1 MTKRT
6 WEDLVMAGM
15 ELGRVEERATR
26 QVDRCQWVWGEL
38 AEEVGDGSLKDYA
51 EKVGKEYNT
60 LRIYRIVVRAFPSAH
75 RCADVSFKH
84 HREVLTVK
92 DPAKRQGWLQWAAEN
107 NKSVAAMMAAIREQP
122 PAIKDETAT
131 PTPPS
136 LPGNGASPG
145 RSIGD
150 EALSLYVQPA
160 TDRKLL
166 AQASVEEWKA
176 MDEVSRQAML
186 GRRSDTA
193 TFNRQDND
201 SIEWAL
207 WSWNPV
213 TGCLHNCSY
222 CYARDIAER
231 FYAWK
236 FAPTFLPSRL
246 DAPMH
251 TKVPPGNN
259 IGGKNVFTCSMAD
272 LFGKWVP
279 AEWIEAVL
287 DSVRQ
292 NPQWNF
298 LFLTK
303 FPSRLP
309 DFDFPD
315 NAWIG
320 TTIDAQARIPHA
332 EECFAK
338 TRARV
343 KWLSCEPMLERLTF
357 NRLDLFDWIVAG
369 GASAS
374 TQTPEFRPP
383 REWIE
388 HLEGQARKAGLKIY
402 EKTNLLSRL
411 REYPGQIEP
420 DAMNVHD
427 AFDMGYIQRDVL
439 APQNY
444 KPGEIIDEGVAFLR

>member
-15 ELGRVEERATR
+15 ELGRVE
-26 QVDRCQWVWGEL
+26 DRCQWDWGEL
-38 AEEVGDGSLKDYA
+38 AEEVGGEALKGYA

-60 LRIYRIVVRAFPSAH
+60 LITYRQVVRAFPSDM
-75 RCADVSFKH
+75 RISELSFYH
-84 HREVLTVK
+84 HHMVIAVK

-107 NKSVAAMMAAIREQP
+107 NKSVPAMMAAIREQP
-122 PAIKDETAT
+122 PTIKDETAT

-136 LPGNGASPG
+136 LPGNGASPD

-259 IGGKNVFTCSMAD
+259 IGARNVFTCSMAD

-332 EECFAK
+332 EKCFAK
-338 TRARV
+338 TKAKV

-357 NRLDLFDWIVAG
+357 DRLDLFDWIVVG

-374 TQTPEFRPP
+374 KKTPEFRPP